1 MCKVQQRAIDKV
13 LVVSS
18 LKKTADEPPV
28 FQGGQDAD
36 AVMAQG
42 KVPTPLAAKSRRLGW
57 KMKGLKF

>member
-1 MCKVQQRAIDKV
+1 MCKVQQRATDKV

-42 KVPTPLAAKSRRLGW
+42 KVSTPLAAKSRRLG
-57 KMKGLKF
+57 